1 MRYLLLLFALFAT
14 PASAGE
20 HVAFLGTWGTKA
32 QCART
37 PVQPGGTLLS
47 EPFEIGRNWLRQG
60 QLWCAL
66 KWGPVEARENGA
78 FTAANAQCGEDSERS
93 YLIGMQLTGDELI
106 LRWNFP
112 HKSGSLNRCPGS

>member
-1 MRYLLLLFALFAT
+1 MRYLILMFSVLVT
-14 PASAGE
+14 PANASE

-32 QCART
+32 QCARA
-37 PVQPGGTLLS
+37 PVQPGGTVLS
-47 EPFEIGRNWLRQG
+47 EPFEISRNWLRQG

-66 KWGPVEARENGA
+66 RWGPVEARKNGA
-78 FTAANAQCGEDSERS
+78 FTAANAQCGEDSVRS

-112 HKSGSLNRCPGS
+112 HKSGPLKRCPGS